1 MTMGRLDDA
10 AKRKV
15 VELREAGLSF
25 RKIKAVLELEN
36 IKVSAQ
42 AIYLFLK
49 EYNGRNGTNLSAGR
63 GVAGVQTNAVGIGD
77 SSSRSRN
84 SSWRDR
90 EHLGNLM
97 REASRVAGFTTSP
110 DPPQQRGPSSEERG
124 SGSTSGGNSQDKQAG
139 REDEEEDIRIV
150 SVTSLAQR
158 ARQEGVHTQRTNMT
172 TGVGAMTGI
181 FARRRLSPSPATNP
195 VLLARKRLLDK
206 ALLHRARVR
215 NLLFVGHFSKVMF
228 FSHL

>member
-1 MTMGRLDDA
+1 MGRLDDA

-49 EYNGRNGTNLSAGR
+49 EFNGRNGANQAAG
-63 GVAGVQTNAVGIGD
+63 GSLVGVQAKTGGIGD
-77 SSSRSRN
+77 SSLGSRN
-84 SSWRDR
+84 NSWRDR
-90 EHLGNLM
+90 QLGSLM
-97 REASRVAGFTTSP
+97 REASRVAGYSTSP
-110 DPPQQRGPSSEERG
+110 DPPQQG
-124 SGSTSGGNSQDKQAG
+124 GSTSDDRRTLPSAGSMGGGSREEQKSARN
-139 REDEEEDIRIV
+139 EDEEEDIRIV

-158 ARQEGVHTQRTNMT
+158 AGVQSQRTNMN

-181 FARRRLSPSPATNP
+181 FARRRLTASPATNP

-206 ALLHRARVR
+206 ALLHRARV
-215 NLLFVGHFSKVMF
+215 S
-228 FSHL
+228 SHPLIAF